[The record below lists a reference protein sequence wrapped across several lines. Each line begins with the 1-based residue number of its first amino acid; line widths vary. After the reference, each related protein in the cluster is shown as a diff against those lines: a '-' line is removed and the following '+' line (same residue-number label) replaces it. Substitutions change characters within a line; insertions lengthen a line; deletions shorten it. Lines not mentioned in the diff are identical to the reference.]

1 MKATLHTIVP
11 WWAKIGAKVTVARL
25 PLPMKAWHRLGL
37 FVPGSMRDPD
47 YAIRVFELHWQRA
60 GRPGPGF
67 TYLELGPGESLATA
81 IVAWA
86 FGAGGGT
93 LVDADD
99 FAVRDMAAY
108 RPLIER
114 LSKRKT
120 VRDVGALRDCPSF
133 RGLLKVVN
141 AEVLTGGVKSL
152 DALAADSVDLD
163 FSQAVLEHVPLA
175 EFGALAA
182 ALHRVQKRD
191 GVGSHQVDFKD
202 HLQNSLHNLRFSER
216 LWEKPWFA
224 KRSGFYTNRLRVS
237 AMTSAFE
244 AAGFAVAVPER
255 HRWAETPL
263 PRSALAPAFRA
274 ASDDD
279 LRTAGAVLV
288 LTKRPA

>member
-1 MKATLHTIVP
+1 MKATLHTVVP
-11 WWAKIGAKVTVARL
+11 WWAKIGAKVAIARL

-47 YAIRVFELHWQRA
+47 YAIRVFELHWQRG
-60 GRPGPGF
+60 GRPSPGF

-114 LSKRKT
+114 LSRRKA

-133 RGLLKVVN
+133 RALLNAVN
-141 AEVLTGGVKSL
+141 ADVLTGGVKSL

-182 ALHRVQKRD
+182 ALHRVQKRH

-224 KRSGFYTNRLRVS
+224 KRSGFYTNRLRLS

-255 HRWAETPL
+255 HRWAEAPL
-263 PRSALAPAFRA
+263 PRGALAPAFRT

-279 LRTAGAVLV
+279 LRTSGAVLM